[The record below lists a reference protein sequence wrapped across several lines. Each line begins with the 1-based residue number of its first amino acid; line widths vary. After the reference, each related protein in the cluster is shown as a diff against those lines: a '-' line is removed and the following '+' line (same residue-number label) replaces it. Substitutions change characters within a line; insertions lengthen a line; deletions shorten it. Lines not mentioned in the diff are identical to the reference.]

1 MRIAIVGKG
10 GSGKTT
16 ISAAF
21 SSYVAKIL
29 RTPVIAIDAD
39 INCHLP
45 GQFGSLPPP
54 PLSQSEAT
62 SRIKQYL
69 RGENDRIASSGAFR
83 KTTPPAS
90 GSNLIRFPELPD
102 VFVPLCVQI
111 EDTLHIFAV
120 GSYGEEDIGASCYH
134 NSLAVLENI
143 LSHATDQ
150 NAVVVVD
157 MVAGTDAFAGSLH
170 AQFDLL
176 LLVVAPTRRSVEV
189 YSQYLELARAAGIAD
204 RIAVIGNQIET
215 PADQSFIEQSVS
227 SEHLLGFFE
236 RDDYVDQMDRR
247 DDLTMDARRLSV
259 PNQDTMDTTYRTL
272 LGRAQH
278 PDVRLPYLYELHRK
292 YVAQAFVVRQFGDL
306 TGQIDPDF
314 RYPC

>member
-21 SSYVAKIL
+21 SAYVAKVL
-29 RTPVIAIDAD
+29 KVPVIAIDAD

-54 PLSQSEAT
+54 PLSQGEAT

-69 RGENDRIASSGAFR
+69 RGENERIVSSGAFR
-83 KTTPPAS
+83 KTTPPAL
-90 GSNLIRFPELPD
+90 GSNLIRFPELPE
-102 VFVPLCVQI
+102 VLVPLCVQI
-111 EDTLHIFAV
+111 EELLHIFAV

-150 NAVVVVD
+150 DAVVVVD

-189 YSQYLELARAAGIAD
+189 YTQYLELAQAAGIAD
-204 RIAVIGNQIET
+204 RIAVIGNQVET
-215 PADQSFIEQSVS
+215 AEDQAYIRQSAS
-227 SEHLLGFFE
+227 EEHLLGFFE
-236 RDDYVDQMDRR
+236 RDSYVDQMDRR
-247 DDLTMDARRLSV
+247 DDLTMDARSLSA
-259 PNQDTMDTTYRTL
+259 PNQGVLDTAYRTL
-272 LGRAQH
+272 SSRAKH
-278 PDVRLPYLYELHRK
+278 PDTRLPYLYELHRK
-292 YVAQAFVVRQFGDL
+292 YVAQAFVTRQFGDL